1 VFRAIARD
9 PGTVA
14 LIKTLHFASHWLGLE
29 NLRVL
34 TANAGTLRVEL
45 TPWTVCTGAVAAV
58 QTRTVTG
65 SCA

>member
-1 VFRAIARD
+1 M
-9 PGTVA
+9 
-14 LIKTLHFASHWLGLE
+14 IKTLHFASHWLGLE